1 MEAPKGVSKSL
12 LLGAAVA
19 FLILTIYWTF
29 HADPGFWEP
38 NEQKPAS
45 FVSFAKNFQLP
56 TSFDE
61 EVQAA
66 KAKAEV
72 KGAHGGEIF
81 VAVKRRAYDGP
92 RPFSGNGSTSDVS
105 QKLYPRGAEQLVC
118 KKWAVLT
125 TIFGPTELVK
135 QLVGMKDW
143 CVVVVGDKK
152 VRGGE
157 INFSATIFVLGCNIL

>member
-1 MEAPKGVSKSL
+1 MRNFVERNRLWL
-12 LLGAAVA
+12 LINVFLVFVYIANVGRVAQPLSSVETLFTGKIVA
-19 FLILTIYWTF
+19 F
-29 HADPGFWEP
+29 D
-38 NEQKPAS
+38 
-45 FVSFAKNFQLP
+45 
-56 TSFDE
+56 D

-72 KGAHGGEIF
+72 KGAHGGEVF

-105 QKLYPRGAEQLVC
+105 YKLIPRGAEELVC

-135 QLVGMKDW
+135 QLVGMEDW

-152 VRGGE
+152 VRGGKN
-157 INFSATIFVLGCNIL
+157 IFSATTFVLGCNIL